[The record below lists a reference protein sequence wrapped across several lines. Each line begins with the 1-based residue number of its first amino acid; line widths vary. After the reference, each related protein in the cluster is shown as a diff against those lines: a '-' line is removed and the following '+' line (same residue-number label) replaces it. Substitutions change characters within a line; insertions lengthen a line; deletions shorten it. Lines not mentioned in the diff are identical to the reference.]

1 MTERGGRIYRSSRS
15 LALGAN
21 DPRHRRDPQGA
32 QTDIELK
39 APLYVTNDG
48 RIALDVSGALEV
60 GPDGKLFIRAGGG
73 LTVAPGSPLT
83 LQIQFADD
91 SLELTRLGIQARP
104 STSQI
109 RVAQASGLQSDTL
122 TEALSTEVEKLAN
135 KDVSNGYAGLDSSGF
150 VPVSKGGT
158 GKGSYSKGDLLVGGA
173 GTTFNTVSLGTNGYV
188 LTADNTVG
196 AGVKW
201 AAASGGGGLSQDEVL
216 TLMGWGGY

>member
-15 LALGAN
+15 LSLGAN

-91 SLELTRLGIQARP
+91 SLELTRLGVQARP
-104 STSQI
+104 STSQV

-135 KDVSNGYAGLDSSGF
+135 KDVSNGYAGLDSSAT

-158 GKGSYSKGDLLVGGA
+158 GKSSYAKGDLLVGGA

-201 AAASGGGGLSQDEVL
+201 AAAAGGTGLTQEQVM
-216 TLMGWGGY
+216 TIQTFGAF

>member
-1 MTERGGRIYRSSRS
+1 VTDIGGRYLRSSRS
-15 LALGAN
+15 MALGAN

-39 APLYVTNDG
+39 PPLYVTNDG

-60 GPDGKLFIRAGGG
+60 SPDGKLFIRAGGG

-83 LQIQFADD
+83 LQIQYADD
-91 SLELTRLGIQARP
+91 SIELTSKGIQARP
-104 STSQI
+104 TTDQVRISDDAGVTS
-109 RVAQASGLQSDTL
+109 RTL
-122 TEALSTEVEKLAN
+122 TAVLSEEVEKLAN
-135 KDVSNGYAGLDSSGF
+135 KNASNGYAGLDSSGF

-158 GKGSYSKGDLLVGGA
+158 GKGSYSKGDLLVGAA

-201 AAASGGGGLSQDEVL
+201 AAAAGGTGLTQEQVMTIQSF
-216 TLMGWGGY
+216 GAF

>member
-1 MTERGGRIYRSSRS
+1 MTDRGGRYYRSSRS
-15 LALGAN
+15 VSMGAL

-32 QTDIELK
+32 QTDIELE
-39 APLYVTNDG
+39 APLYITTDG

-73 LTVAPGSPLT
+73 LVVAPGSPLT
-83 LQIQFADD
+83 LQLQVADSSIEITD
-91 SLELTRLGIQARP
+91 EGIQARP
-104 STSQI
+104 TTDQIAVSDGAGLTS
-109 RVAQASGLQSDTL
+109 RTL
-122 TEALSTEVEKLAN
+122 TDAIGDELEKLAN
-135 KDVSNGYAGLDSSGF
+135 KNVSNGYAGLDNSGF

-158 GKGSYSKGDLLVGGA
+158 GKGAYAKGDLLVGGA

-201 AAASGGGGLSQDEVL
+201 AASSGSGLSQAEV
-216 TLMGWGGY
+216 MIIQSYGAY